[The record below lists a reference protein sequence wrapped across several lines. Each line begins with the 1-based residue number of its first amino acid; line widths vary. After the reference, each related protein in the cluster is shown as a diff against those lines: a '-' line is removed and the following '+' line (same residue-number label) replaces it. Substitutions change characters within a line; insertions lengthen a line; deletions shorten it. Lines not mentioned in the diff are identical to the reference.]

1 MPHQPGAYLAMF
13 RVESGEAWTM
23 SMEPRDVKMQ
33 IKDLEYMFSA
43 ERSRSFVEKPRAT
56 ETRSVAKGDMK
67 YF

>member
-1 MPHQPGAYLAMF
+1 
-13 RVESGEAWTM
+13 
-23 SMEPRDVKMQ
+23 MEPRDVKMQ

-56 ETRSVAKGDMK
+56 ETRYVAKGDMK